1 MGSESSG
8 RDQLLAQLGRLR
20 DEGVWGLRKMTP
32 PPNMSPP
39 IETTDDGAGDLTGVE
54 GLPGLEDL
62 ALACTACR
70 LCEKRTR
77 VVFGAGDPDAKVMFV
92 GEGPGHD
99 EDLQGVPFVGK
110 AGHLLTQIIDA
121 MGLARDRVYIANT
134 VKCRPPGNRNPHED
148 ELLAC
153 RHFLLGQVA
162 AVEPQ
167 VIVLLG
173 KVAMQAVLELDAP
186 LGRMR
191 GRFHDW
197 QGIPVMCT
205 YHPAYLLRNPADKR
219 KVWED
224 IQQVMQLLAGNTP

>member
-1 MGSESSG
+1 MGCESSG
-8 RDQLLAQLGRLR
+8 RDQLRAQLGRLR
-20 DEGVWGLRKMTP
+20 DEGVWGLRKMS

-39 IETTDDGAGDLTGVE
+39 IEATDAVAADLPGVE
-54 GLPGLEDL
+54 ALLGLEEL

-77 VVFGAGDPDAKVMFV
+77 VVFGVGDPDAKVMFI

-110 AGHLLTQIIDA
+110 AGRLLTQIIEA

-134 VKCRPPGNRNPHED
+134 VKCRPPGNRNPQED

-162 AVEPQ
+162 AVKPQ

-173 KVAMQAVLELDAP
+173 KVAMQAVLELEAP

-224 IQQVMQLLAGNTP
+224 IQQVMRLLAGKTP